1 MVSDVAPNRQLR
13 LRDYRY
19 PGEVLSLLLT
29 FSILVSLYALAV
41 VFFPTTGK
49 QVWQAL
55 AITALGL
62 AVYVIT
68 VLIQQRAAFGTL
80 VRVSPRQFPELYEIA
95 LAAAQRLN
103 STPVPVYV
111 KRQSE
116 QNIYT
121 LGLWGRPLIVITSA
135 MVDQMTLESLQFFI
149 GREIGHIRAGHTWL
163 RTLLRPLG
171 TGVPVIGRL
180 LDSVVFGDWMNRT
193 EMTAD
198 RAGFIACNS
207 LTVAVST
214 MLKFGVGVKL
224 FEKLDIREFLQQL
237 DDLRSVGGRFTEIVA
252 EQPYLVERVRRLVR
266 YALSKEFRE
275 ITPGDDPRY
284 TQILDALPQAF
295 INTSFYRL
303 RAEELTPEAPAEA
316 RDSTLT
322 TRAELTEPVEPA
334 PGGEEDNSPDPR
346 LTLTSADGGE
356 CYTLRRRHTRIGR
369 NLDNDIVI
377 ANDRVSRYHAEV
389 TREGGELMIMDA
401 GSRNGV
407 WLNGGKVTAPT
418 PLRSGD
424 CVRLGRQEF
433 TFMIQP

>member
-1 MVSDVAPNRQLR
+1 MVSDVAPNRQIR

-29 FSILVSLYALAV
+29 FFILVSLYALAV
-41 VFFPTTGK
+41 IFFPATAK

-62 AVYVIT
+62 AVYVVT

-95 LAAAQRLN
+95 SLAARRLN
-103 STPVPVYV
+103 SAPVPVYV

-135 MVDQMTLESLQFFI
+135 MVDQMTLDSLQFFI

-171 TGVPVIGRL
+171 TGVPVIGKL
-180 LDSVVFGDWMNRT
+180 LDSVVFGDWMIRT

-252 EQPYLVERVRRLVR
+252 EQPYLIQRVRRLVR

-295 INTSFYRL
+295 INTSLYQL
-303 RAEELTPEAPAEA
+303 RAEALAAEA
-316 RDSTLT
+316 HDSTLT
-322 TRAELTEPVEPA
+322 TRAELTGPVEPA
-334 PGGEEDNSPDPR
+334 PDPR
-346 LTLTSADGGE
+346 LTLVSADGGE
-356 CYTLRRRHTRIGR
+356 RYTLRRRHTRIGR

-407 WLNGGKVTAPT
+407 WLNGSKVTAPT

-424 CVRLGRQEF
+424 NVRLGRQEF
-433 TFMIQP
+433 TFNVNE

>member
-1 MVSDVAPNRQLR
+1 MVSDVVPSRQVR
-13 LRDYRY
+13 LRDFRY

-29 FSILVSLYALAV
+29 FFVLTSLYALAV
-41 VFFPTTGK
+41 IFFPASAK

-55 AITALGL
+55 IITALGL
-62 AVYVIT
+62 AVYIIT
-68 VLIQQRAAFGTL
+68 VVVQQRAAFGTL
-80 VRVSPRQFPELYEIA
+80 VRVSPRQFPELYEIT
-95 LAAAQRLN
+95 LVAARRLN
-103 STPVPVYV
+103 SPPVPLYV

-121 LGLWGRPLIVITSA
+121 LGLWGQPLIVVTSA
-135 MVDQMTLESLQFFI
+135 MVDQMTLDSLQFFI
-149 GREIGHIRAGHTWL
+149 GREVGHIRAGHTWL
-163 RTLLRPLG
+163 RTLIRPLG
-171 TGVPVIGRL
+171 TGVPIIGKL

-193 EMTAD
+193 ELTAD

-252 EQPYLVERVRRLVR
+252 EQPYLIQRVRRLVR

-295 INTSFYRL
+295 INTSLYQL
-303 RAEELTPEAPAEA
+303 RAEALAAEA
-316 RDSTLT
+316 HDSTLT
-322 TRAELTEPVEPA
+322 TRAELTGPVEPA
-334 PGGEEDNSPDPR
+334 PGGEDDNAPDPR
-346 LTLTSADGGE
+346 LTLVSADGGE
-356 CYTLRRRHTRIGR
+356 RYTLRRRHTRIGR

-377 ANDRVSRYHAEV
+377 ANDRVSRYHAEIV
-389 TREGGELMIMDA
+389 REGGELMITDA

-407 WLNGGKVTAPT
+407 WLNGSKVTAPT

-424 CVRLGRQEF
+424 NVRLGRQEF
-433 TFMIQP
+433 TFNVNE

>member
-1 MVSDVAPNRQLR
+1 MVSDVAPNRQIR

-29 FSILVSLYALAV
+29 FFILASLYALAII
-41 VFFPTTGK
+41 FFPSTAR

-62 AVYVIT
+62 GVYIVT

-80 VRVSPRQFPELYEIA
+80 VRVSPRQFPELYEVA
-95 LAAAQRLN
+95 SLAARRLN

-121 LGLWGRPLIVITSA
+121 LGLWSRPLIVVTSA
-135 MVDQMTLESLQFFI
+135 MVDQMTLDSLHFFI

-171 TGVPVIGRL
+171 TGIPVIGRL

-207 LTVAVST
+207 LTVAIST
-214 MLKFGVGVKL
+214 LLKFGVGVKL

-237 DDLRSVGGRFTEIVA
+237 DDMRSVGGRFTEIVA
-252 EQPYLVERVRRLVR
+252 EQPYLIQRVRRLVR

-284 TQILDALPQAF
+284 TQILEALPQAF
-295 INTSFYRL
+295 INTSFYQL
-303 RAEELTPEAPAEA
+303 RADALASEAH
-316 RDSTLT
+316 DSTLT

-334 PGGEEDNSPDPR
+334 PGGVDDNSPDPR
-346 LTLTSADGGE
+346 LTLIPADGGE
-356 CYTLRRRHTRIGR
+356 TYVLRRRHTRIGR

-377 ANDRVSRYHAEV
+377 ANDRISRYHAEV
-389 TREGGELMIMDA
+389 VREGGELMITDA

-407 WLNGGKVTAPT
+407 WVNGSKVTAPT

-433 TFMIQP
+433 TFMIEG

>member
-1 MVSDVAPNRQLR
+1 MVSDVVPSRQVR
-13 LRDYRY
+13 LRDFRY

-29 FSILVSLYALAV
+29 FFVLTSLYALAV
-41 VFFPTTGK
+41 IFFPASAK

-55 AITALGL
+55 IITALGL
-62 AVYVIT
+62 AVYIIT
-68 VLIQQRAAFGTL
+68 VVVQQRAAFGTL
-80 VRVSPRQFPELYEIA
+80 VRVSPRQFPELYEIT
-95 LAAAQRLN
+95 LVAARRLN
-103 STPVPVYV
+103 SPPVPLYV

-121 LGLWGRPLIVITSA
+121 LGLWGQPLIVVTSA
-135 MVDQMTLESLQFFI
+135 MVDQMTLDSLQFFI
-149 GREIGHIRAGHTWL
+149 GREVGHIRAGHTWL
-163 RTLLRPLG
+163 RTLIRPLG
-171 TGVPVIGRL
+171 TGVPIIGKL
-180 LDSVVFGDWMNRT
+180 LDSVVFGDWMIRT

-252 EQPYLVERVRRLVR
+252 EQPYLIQRVRRLVR

-295 INTSFYRL
+295 INTSLYQL
-303 RAEELTPEAPAEA
+303 RAEALAAEA
-316 RDSTLT
+316 HDSTLT
-322 TRAELTEPVEPA
+322 TRAELTGPVEPA
-334 PGGEEDNSPDPR
+334 PGGEDDNAPDPR
-346 LTLTSADGGE
+346 LTLVSADGGE
-356 CYTLRRRHTRIGR
+356 RYTLRRRHTRIGR

-407 WLNGGKVTAPT
+407 WLNGSKVTAPT

-424 CVRLGRQEF
+424 NVRLGRQEF
-433 TFMIQP
+433 TFNVNE